1 MTNVQKITDS
11 FYLTF
16 FLVER
21 IPRYV
26 MFHVWSSGLEWVA
39 LPLRSCSNGLSPLGC
54 SELCGLLISTVHFF
68 SKILQFYILILSQPR
83 LISANGLSFLQ
94 FSFLASASFLHQHFS
109 TFISS
114 NAIHHFPSFIHRI
127 EIKECQ
133 KSSELRLTFHMK
145 YSLQFKI
152 FS

>member
-39 LPLRSCSNGLSPLGC
+39 LPLRSCSNGLSL
-54 SELCGLLISTVHFF
+54 SLL
-68 SKILQFYILILSQPR
+68 LSVVWPP
-83 LISANGLSFLQ
+83 
-94 FSFLASASFLHQHFS
+94 H
-109 TFISS
+109 
-114 NAIHHFPSFIHRI
+114 
-127 EIKECQ
+127 
-133 KSSELRLTFHMK
+133 
-145 YSLQFKI
+145 
-152 FS
+152 

>member
-39 LPLRSCSNGLSPLGC
+39 LPLRSCSNGLSLPAAVSCVASSLAQF
-54 SELCGLLISTVHFF
+54 ISFP
-68 SKILQFYILILSQPR
+68 KFY
-83 LISANGLSFLQ
+83 N
-94 FSFLASASFLHQHFS
+94 S
-109 TFISS
+109 TF
-114 NAIHHFPSFIHRI
+114 
-127 EIKECQ
+127 
-133 KSSELRLTFHMK
+133 
-145 YSLQFKI
+145 
-152 FS
+152 